1 MKFQKASETDFHIIQ
16 KFYWDVIDNIHRNNV
31 NNENLGWEKGI
42 YPSDKFIQSS
52 LIKGELYTLTEK
64 DTLYACVI
72 LNSEHN
78 KGYDNCTWGIICD
91 SGEVLTPHALA
102 VNPKLQRKGVGK
114 LVVEN
119 ILNIARTE
127 HKKAVRLDVL
137 SACKAAEHLYTRCG
151 FHFVETKKCFMK
163 IQGGQ
168 STKCLNLTYKFR
180 FVNQIQKYQK
190 IR

>member
-1 MKFQKASETDFHIIQ
+1 M
-16 KFYWDVIDNIHRNNV
+16 
-31 NNENLGWEKGI
+31 
-42 YPSDKFIQSS
+42 
-52 LIKGELYTLTEK
+52 
-64 DTLYACVI
+64 
-72 LNSEHN
+72 
-78 KGYDNCTWGIICD
+78 
-91 SGEVLTPHALA
+91 
-102 VNPKLQRKGVGK
+102 
-114 LVVEN
+114 VEN

-137 SACKAAEHLYTRCG
+137 SACKAAEHLYTSCG
-151 FHFVETKKCFMK
+151 FQFVETKKCFMK